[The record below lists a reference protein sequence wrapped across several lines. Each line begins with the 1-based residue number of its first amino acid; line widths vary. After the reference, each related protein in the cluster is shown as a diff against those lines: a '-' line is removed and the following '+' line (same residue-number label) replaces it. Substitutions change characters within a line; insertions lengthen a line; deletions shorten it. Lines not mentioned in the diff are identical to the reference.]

1 MADPDLQQHPRLN
14 TVAPRPQRA
23 LLVAVDLSDRSAP
36 LAPEFAEFAAL
47 ARATGVVIV
56 GEVIQKLPHVDP
68 VTLVGSGKAR
78 EIAERAK
85 ELDADVLMVFND
97 LRPRQR
103 INLEKAVPLPIVDR
117 TMLILDI
124 FAQHARSR
132 EGQLQVELAQLR
144 YRQSNLIGSGIALS
158 RLGGGVGTRGPGETK
173 LEVDRRKIAARVTLL
188 GRQLDEVRKQRAT
201 RRSGGGRDPYVALVG
216 YTNVGKSSLLN
227 RLAGTGGNDAFV
239 ADQPFATLDPTLR
252 RVYIGDG
259 RSIRLADTVG
269 FITALPKELI
279 NAFRATLEEL
289 DVADILLHVVDA
301 SNPDW
306 PRQRASVETILGELH
321 LADKTTLLVCNKI
334 DRLDE
339 AARAALPAD
348 AILVSATANDGIDR
362 LRAAIVARLD
372 TTARSA

>member
-1 MADPDLQQHPRLN
+1 L
-14 TVAPRPQRA
+14 TVAVAAPAQRA
-23 LLVAVDLSDRSAP
+23 LLVAVDLGDRNAP
-36 LAPEFAEFAAL
+36 LAPEFEEFAAL
-47 ARATGVVIV
+47 ARAAGAHVV

-68 VTLVGSGKAR
+68 ATLFGSGKAH

-85 ELDADVLMVFND
+85 ELDADVLFVFND

-103 INLEKAVPLPIVDR
+103 INLEKIVPLPIVDR

-144 YRQSNLIGSGIALS
+144 YRQSNLIGSGAALS

-173 LEVDRRKIAARVTLL
+173 LEVDRRKIAGRVTLL
-188 GRQLDEVRKQRAT
+188 TRQLETVRKQRAT
-201 RRSGGGRDPYVALVG
+201 RRSGGARDPFVALVG

-227 RLAGTGGNDAFV
+227 RLAGSGGNAAFV

-252 RVYIGDG
+252 RVYIGAG
-259 RSIRLADTVG
+259 RNVRLADTVG

-289 DVADILLHVVDA
+289 ENADLLLHVIDA

-306 PRQRASVETILGELH
+306 PRQRASVETILRDLH
-321 LADKTTLLVCNKI
+321 VDEKPTLLVFNKI
-334 DRLDE
+334 DRLGE
-339 AARAALPAD
+339 GARAALPAGALD
-348 AILVSATANDGIDR
+348 VSASSGDGLDR
-362 LRAAIVARLD
+362 LRAAILERLP
-372 TTARSA
+372 

>member
-1 MADPDLQQHPRLN
+1 L
-14 TVAPRPQRA
+14 TVAVAAPAQRA
-23 LLVAVDLSDRSAP
+23 LLVAVDLGDRNAP
-36 LAPEFAEFAAL
+36 LAPEFEEFAAL
-47 ARATGVVIV
+47 ARAAGANVV
-56 GEVIQKLPHVDP
+56 GEVVQKLPHVDP
-68 VTLVGSGKAR
+68 ATLFGSGKAH

-85 ELDADVLMVFND
+85 ELGADVLFVFND

-103 INLEKAVPLPIVDR
+103 INLEKIVPLPIVDR

-144 YRQSNLIGSGIALS
+144 YRQSNLIGSGAALS

-173 LEVDRRKIAARVTLL
+173 LEVDRRKIAGRVTLL
-188 GRQLDEVRKQRAT
+188 TRQLETVRKQRAT
-201 RRSGGGRDPYVALVG
+201 RRSGGARDPFVALVG

-227 RLAGTGGNDAFV
+227 RLAGSGGNAAFV

-259 RSIRLADTVG
+259 RNVRLADTVG

-289 DVADILLHVVDA
+289 ENADLLLHVIDA

-306 PRQRASVETILGELH
+306 PRQRASVETILRDLH
-321 LADKTTLLVCNKI
+321 VDEKPTLLVFNKI
-334 DRLDE
+334 DRLGDG
-339 AARAALPAD
+339 ARADLPPGALD
-348 AILVSATANDGIDR
+348 VSAASGDGLDR
-362 LRAAIVARLD
+362 LRAAILERLP
-372 TTARSA
+372 

>member
-1 MADPDLQQHPRLN
+1 
-14 TVAPRPQRA
+14 
-23 LLVAVDLSDRSAP
+23 
-36 LAPEFAEFAAL
+36 
-47 ARATGVVIV
+47 V
-56 GEVIQKLPHVDP
+56 GEIVQKLPHVDP
-68 VTLVGSGKAR
+68 ATLFGSGKAR

-85 ELDADVLMVFND
+85 ELEADLLLVFND

-103 INLEKAVPLPIVDR
+103 ANLEKVVPLPIVDR

-144 YRQSNLIGSGIALS
+144 YRQSNLIGAGAALS

-188 GRQLDEVRKQRAT
+188 GRQLEDVRKQRAT
-201 RRSGGGRDPYVALVG
+201 RRSGGGRDPFVALVG

-227 RLAGTGGNDAFV
+227 RLAGTGGNAFV

-252 RVYIGDG
+252 RVYLGAG

-269 FITALPKELI
+269 FITALPQELI

-289 DVADILLHVVDA
+289 DAADLLLHVVDA

-306 PRQRASVETILGELH
+306 PRQRASVETILAELH
-321 LADKTTLLVCNKI
+321 LEAKPTLLVCNKV
-334 DRLDE
+334 DRLDA
-339 AARAALPAD
+339 AARGALPAE
-348 AILVSATANDGIDR
+348 ALQVSATANDGIDGLRDAILQR
-362 LRAAIVARLD
+362 LGVA
-372 TTARSA
+372 SPP

>member
-1 MADPDLQQHPRLN
+1 L
-14 TVAPRPQRA
+14 TVAVAAPAQRA
-23 LLVAVDLSDRSAP
+23 LLVAVDLGDRNAP

-47 ARATGVVIV
+47 ARAAGAVVV
-56 GEVIQKLPHVDP
+56 GEVIQRLPHVDP
-68 VTLVGSGKAR
+68 ATLFGSGKAH
-78 EIAERAK
+78 EIAEQAK
-85 ELDADVLMVFND
+85 ELGADAIFVFND

-103 INLEKAVPLPIVDR
+103 INLEKIVPLPIVDR

-144 YRQSNLIGSGIALS
+144 YRQSNLIGSGAALS

-173 LEVDRRKIAARVTLL
+173 LEVDRRKIANRVTLL
-188 GRQLDEVRKQRAT
+188 GRQLETVRKQRAT
-201 RRSGGGRDPYVALVG
+201 RRSGGARDPFVALVG

-227 RLAGTGGNDAFV
+227 RLAGSGGNAAFV

-252 RVYIGDG
+252 RVYIGER
-259 RSIRLADTVG
+259 RSVRLADTVG

-289 DVADILLHVVDA
+289 ENADLLLHVIDA

-306 PRQRASVETILGELH
+306 PRQRASVEAILRELH
-321 LADKTTLLVCNKI
+321 VDEKPALLVFNKT
-334 DRLDE
+334 DRL
-339 AARAALPAD
+339 AAGAREALPAG
-348 AILVSATANDGIDR
+348 ALEVSATSGAGLDA
-362 LRAAIVARLD
+362 LRAAILERLP
-372 TTARSA
+372 

>member
-1 MADPDLQQHPRLN
+1 MADRDHQRHARLN
-14 TVAPRPQRA
+14 EVAPRPQRA
-23 LLVAVDLSDRSAP
+23 LLAAVDIGDRGAP

-47 ARATGVVIV
+47 ARATGVEIV
-56 GEVIQKLPHVDP
+56 GEIVQKLPHVDP
-68 VTLVGSGKAR
+68 ATLFGSGKAR
-78 EIAERAK
+78 EIAERCK
-85 ELDADVLMVFND
+85 ELDVDVLMVFND

-103 INLEKAVPLPIVDR
+103 ANLEKVVPLAIVDR

-144 YRQSNLIGSGIALS
+144 YRQSNLIGASAALS

-188 GRQLDEVRKQRAT
+188 GRALEDVRKQRAT
-201 RRSGGGRDPYVALVG
+201 RRSGGGRDPFVALVG
-216 YTNVGKSSLLN
+216 YTNVCKSSLLN
-227 RLAGTGGNDAFV
+227 RLAGTGGNAFV

-252 RVYIGDG
+252 RVYLGAG

-269 FITALPKELI
+269 FITALPQELI

-289 DVADILLHVVDA
+289 DAADVLLHVVDA

-306 PRQRASVETILGELH
+306 PRQRASVEGILAELH
-321 LADKTTLLVCNKI
+321 LDAKPTLLVCNKV
-334 DRLDE
+334 DRLDA
-339 AARAALPAD
+339 AARGALPPEA
-348 AILVSATANDGIDR
+348 LQVSATANDGIDR
-362 LRAAIVARLD
+362 LRDAILERLGVA
-372 TTARSA
+372 SAP